1 VPRPSIVRSR
11 LKWSYGADERKP
23 AGVDGDIH
31 ERDMSAAAVRRRSF
45 VPAEERHHIFEI
57 LHGRNAG
64 KEAVRMFSN

>member
-1 VPRPSIVRSR
+1 
-11 LKWSYGADERKP
+11 
-23 AGVDGDIH
+23 
-31 ERDMSAAAVRRRSF
+31 MSAAAVRRRSF